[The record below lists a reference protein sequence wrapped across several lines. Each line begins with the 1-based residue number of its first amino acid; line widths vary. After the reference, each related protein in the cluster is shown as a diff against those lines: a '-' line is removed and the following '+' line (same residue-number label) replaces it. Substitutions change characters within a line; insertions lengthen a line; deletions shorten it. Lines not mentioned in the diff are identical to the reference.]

1 MFFRLPKVCQSKS
14 VCSSRGS
21 VVVSASSRDHGGQR
35 TFVSLVPVVV
45 RVSNR
50 RSRVHTPVTNK
61 TGSDGL
67 SPAGLRHVQESF
79 FTETSEIVRI
89 GSGLGESRSV
99 DISRKTRGWR
109 RILRPR
115 KVST

>member
-50 RSRVHTPVTNK
+50 RSRVHTS
-61 TGSDGL
+61 GHDEADSDGVGTPVVD
-67 SPAGLRHVQESF
+67 SVQESVLA
-79 FTETSEIVRI
+79 EAPEVN
-89 GSGLGESRSV
+89 
-99 DISRKTRGWR
+99 
-109 RILRPR
+109 
-115 KVST
+115 